1 MTDYS
6 DNFNR
11 ANGAPGSN
19 WTAINSG
26 TWAIASNALTQT
38 NSTGAYRGQRW
49 NGGAFAGN
57 DLYARVTARGPS
69 GVGFGVLVRC
79 PTSGTALTEI
89 DGYGL
94 MLFVGD
100 QRYRI
105 EFLNGS
111 DSANTGLGGTVL
123 AATDY
128 TIEIRAEGS
137 TITALVGGSQV
148 AQWTDTT
155 YTSGGVMLLAYG
167 GTITFDNFEAGDIA
181 SGTSISVSDSGSGA
195 DGLAE
200 LLAAL
205 ARTDSGSGA
214 DGLAQVLA
222 QLATS
227 DTGAGSDSQAVTVT
241 VSVAD
246 GGEGADSLLQ
256 LILIALA
263 DSAAASDSLTGLAVT
278 LNLADVGAGGET
290 LALAASVAVADAGS
304 AADAIALIAE
314 SLKQLADAA
323 SGADVLGIDV
333 SLALTDSG
341 AAVDAVLQLIL
352 IALADSAAASD
363 AVGGVTVTVPIVD
376 AGQAIHLLAGL
387 AQLAVSDSGAAVEVA
402 VAFDLAVRIAT
413 IRFALRRRTM
423 GFALSERTMEF
434 ALSARTMEF
443 ELS

>member
-11 ANGAPGSN
+11 ANGAPGAN

-26 TWAIASNALTQT
+26 TWTIASNALTQT
-38 NSTGAYRGQRW
+38 NVAGAYRGLRW
-49 NGGAFAGN
+49 NGGAFASN
-57 DLYARVTARGPS
+57 DLYVRVTARGPS
-69 GVGFGVLVRC
+69 NMGFGVLVRC
-79 PTSGTALTEI
+79 PTSGTALADI

-94 MLFVGD
+94 VFFVGD

-105 EFLNGS
+105 EFVDGS
-111 DSANTGLGGTVL
+111 DAANTGLGGTVT

-128 TIEIRAEGS
+128 TIEIRAEGT
-137 TITALVGGSQV
+137 TITALVNGSQV
-148 AQWTDTT
+148 AQWTDST

-167 GTITFDNFEAGDIA
+167 GTVTFDNFEAGDIA

-195 DGLAE
+195 DGLTE

-227 DTGAGSDSQAVTVT
+227 DSGAGSDSQAVTVT

-246 GGEGADSLLQ
+246 DGQGVDDILQLILLSLADSATASDSLTGLSATIALADAGAGGETMALSASITVADVGSAVDAIELLAESLKQILDVASGGDVLGVEVTLALADSGSAVDSILQ

-263 DSAAASDSLTGLAVT
+263 DSATASDQTGA
-278 LNLADVGAGGET
+278 
-290 LALAASVAVADAGS
+290 
-304 AADAIALIAE
+304 
-314 SLKQLADAA
+314 
-323 SGADVLGIDV
+323 
-333 SLALTDSG
+333 
-341 AAVDAVLQLIL
+341 
-352 IALADSAAASD
+352 
-363 AVGGVTVTVPIVD
+363 VTVTVPIAD
-376 AGQAIHLLAGL
+376 AGQAIHLLATL
-387 AQLAVSDSGAAVEVA
+387 ATLMVSDSGAAVDVA
-402 VAFDLAVRIAT
+402 VGFDLAVRIAT
-413 IRFALRRRTM
+413 IRFAMRRRTM
-423 GFALSERTMEF
+423 EFALSERTMEIE
-434 ALSARTMEF
+434 LRQRTMEF